1 MVHVLGVNLHDN
13 RPARVSLS
21 LYQAPV
27 VLHLLTF
34 LFLQLALTGFY
45 GVGRELAKRI
55 CARLQI
61 HETATLPSLTPQQ
74 ITALTAFLSSPSSTP
89 PLPPMPL
96 ASPTFVAL
104 ERTPPPLVI
113 QRTQQLQLT
122 ERGEK
127 VGLGDQLRSL
137 KIEVDLRREIR
148 ENIGHHKQV
157 GSYVGRRHAMGLP
170 VRGQRTHTNA
180 ATARKLNKLE
190 RRG

>member
-1 MVHVLGVNLHDN
+1 MVHILGVQLHDN
-13 RPARVSLS
+13 RPAR
-21 LYQAPV
+21 
-27 VLHLLTF
+27 
-34 LFLQLALTGFY
+34 LALTGIY
-45 GVGRELAKRI
+45 GIGRELATRI

-61 HETATLPSLTPQQ
+61 HETVMLPSLTPQQ
-74 ITALTAFLSSPSSTP
+74 LTALTAFLSSPSSTP

-96 ASPTFVAL
+96 APPTFVPP
-104 ERTPPPLVI
+104 ERAPPPLVL
-113 QRTQQLQLT
+113 QRPQQLQLT
-122 ERGEK
+122 ERGGTL
-127 VGLGDQLRSL
+127 GLGDRLRSL

-180 ATARKLNKLE
+180 TTARKLNKLE